1 MIAPLTNQRGE
12 WRRTTMATTTT
23 VRDEIAEWE
32 PELIATRRDFHM
44 HPEMGLEEV
53 RTSGIVVERLRALGF
68 DEIET
73 GIAVTGVKAVLRGG
87 KPGKTILLRADMD
100 ALPIEEENAVE
111 YRSQTAGMM
120 HACGHDAHTAILLSA
135 ARVLMRHRDE
145 LAGTV
150 VFCFQPA
157 EEGRGGAKKMVAAGV
172 LENPHVD
179 AVIGLHVMQD
189 VPLGTV
195 TVFPGPMMAGGDV
208 FDVTIQGKGG
218 HAAMPDLTVDALVVA
233 VACVNALQTLVS
245 REVAPISPAVVTVAT
260 LHAGGTAAN
269 VIADTATFNGTTR
282 YFDLEIGDRLAARIP
297 ALVSSIAEG
306 MRATADVKMR
316 RVVPPTVN
324 EPRMAALV
332 QSVATDVV
340 GADKVLN
347 GPHTMGGED
356 FSEFTYFAP
365 SCFFWVGSRDEASGK
380 IWGHHHPRFDIDE
393 RCLTIGVE
401 MMVRTTMRYLEQ
413 DGV

>member
-1 MIAPLTNQRGE
+1 
-12 WRRTTMATTTT
+12 MATTTT

-44 HPEMGLEEV
+44 HPEMGLKEV

-111 YRSQTAGMM
+111 YRSQTAGTM

-135 ARVLMRHRDE
+135 ARMLMRHRDE

-179 AVIGLHVMQD
+179 AAIGLHVMQD
-189 VPLGTV
+189 VPLGTI

-218 HAAMPDLTVDALVVA
+218 HAAMPDLTVDALIVA
-233 VACVNALQTLVS
+233 VECVNALQTLVS
-245 REVAPISPAVVTVAT
+245 REVAPILPAVVTVAT

-282 YFDLEIGDRLAARIP
+282 YFDLDVGDRLAARLP
-297 ALVSSIAEG
+297 ALVTSIAEG

-324 EPRMAALV
+324 EPCMAALV

-340 GADKVLN
+340 GTDKVLN
-347 GPHTMGGED
+347 GPRTMGGED

-380 IWGHHHPRFDIDE
+380 VWGHHHPRFDIDE

>member
-1 MIAPLTNQRGE
+1 MTI
-12 WRRTTMATTTT
+12 TTT
-23 VRDEIAEWE
+23 VQDEIAEWE

-53 RTSGIVVERLRALGF
+53 RTSGIVVERLRALSF

-100 ALPIEEENAVE
+100 ALPIEEENTVD
-111 YRSQTAGMM
+111 YRSQTAGTM
-120 HACGHDAHTAILLSA
+120 HACGHDAHTAILLAA
-135 ARVLMRHRDE
+135 ARILMRHRDE

-157 EEGRGGAKKMVAAGV
+157 EEGRGGATKMVAAGV

-179 AVIGLHVMQD
+179 AAIGLHVMQD
-189 VPLGTV
+189 APLGTI

-208 FDVTIQGKGG
+208 FTVKIQGKGG
-218 HAAMPDLTVDALVVA
+218 HAAMPNETVDALVVA
-233 VACVNALQTLVS
+233 VECVNALQTLVS
-245 REVAPISPAVVTVAT
+245 REVAPILPAVVTVAT

-269 VIADTATFNGTTR
+269 IIADTATFNGTTR
-282 YFDLEIGDRLAARIP
+282 YFDLEVGDRLAERLP
-297 ALVSSIAEG
+297 ALVQAIAGG
-306 MRATADVKMR
+306 MRATAEVEMR

-340 GADKVLN
+340 GAKQVLN
-347 GPHTMGGED
+347 GPRTMGGED
-356 FSEFTYFAP
+356 FSEFTHFVPA
-365 SCFFWVGSRDEASGK
+365 CFFWVGSRDEASGK
-380 IWGHHHPRFDIDE
+380 VWGHHHPRFDIDE
-393 RCLTIGVE
+393 RCLAIGAE

-413 DGV
+413 GGV

>member
-1 MIAPLTNQRGE
+1 
-12 WRRTTMATTTT
+12 MATTTM

-53 RTSGIVVERLRALGF
+53 RTSGIVVERLRAIGF

-111 YRSQTAGMM
+111 YRSQTAGTM

-135 ARVLMRHRDE
+135 ARILMRHRDE

-157 EEGRGGAKKMVAAGV
+157 EEGRGGARKMVAAGV

-179 AVIGLHVMQD
+179 AAIGLHVMQD
-189 VPLGTV
+189 VPLGTI

-208 FDVTIQGKGG
+208 FDVKIQGKGG
-218 HAAMPDLTVDALVVA
+218 HAAMPNETVDALVVA

-245 REVAPISPAVVTVAT
+245 REVAPIAPAVLTVAT

-269 VIADTATFNGTTR
+269 IIADTATFNGTTR
-282 YFDLEIGDRLAARIP
+282 YFDLEVGDQLAARLP
-297 ALVSSIAEG
+297 ALVKTIAEG
-306 MRATADVKMR
+306 MRATAEVEMR

-324 EPRMAALV
+324 EPRMASLV
-332 QSVATDVV
+332 ESVAQEVV
-340 GADKVLN
+340 GAEKVFN
-347 GPHTMGGED
+347 GPRTMGGED
-356 FSEFTYFAP
+356 FSEFTYHAP

-380 IWGHHHPRFDIDE
+380 VWGHHHPRFDIDE
-393 RCLTIGVE
+393 RCLAIGVE

-413 DGV
+413 GGV

>member
-1 MIAPLTNQRGE
+1 
-12 WRRTTMATTTT
+12 MATTPT

-111 YRSQTAGMM
+111 YRSQTAGTM

-135 ARVLMRHRDE
+135 ARILMRHRDE

-179 AVIGLHVMQD
+179 AAIGLHVMQD
-189 VPLGTV
+189 VPLGTI

-218 HAAMPDLTVDALVVA
+218 HAAMPDLTVDALIVA
-233 VACVNALQTLVS
+233 VECVNALQTLVS
-245 REVAPISPAVVTVAT
+245 REVAPILPAVVTVAT

-282 YFDLEIGDRLAARIP
+282 YFDLDVGDRLAARLP
-297 ALVSSIAEG
+297 ALVTSIAEG

-324 EPRMAALV
+324 EPCMAALV

-340 GADKVLN
+340 GTDKVLN
-347 GPHTMGGED
+347 GPRTMGGED

-380 IWGHHHPRFDIDE
+380 VWGHHHPRFDIDE

>member
-1 MIAPLTNQRGE
+1 M
-12 WRRTTMATTTT
+12 TTATT

-53 RTSGIVVERLRALGF
+53 RTSGIVADRLRALGF
-68 DEIET
+68 EEIET

-111 YRSQTAGMM
+111 YRSRTPGTM
-120 HACGHDAHTAILLSA
+120 HACGHDAHTAILLST
-135 ARVLMRHRDE
+135 ARILMRHREE

-179 AVIGLHVMQD
+179 AAIGLHVMQD
-189 VPLGTV
+189 MPLGTV

-208 FDVTIQGKGG
+208 FDVKIQGKGG
-218 HAAMPDLTVDALVVA
+218 HAAMPDETVDALIVA
-233 VACVNALQTLVS
+233 VECVQALQTLVS
-245 REVAPISPAVVTVAT
+245 REVAPIAPAVVTVAT

-269 VIADTATFNGTTR
+269 IIADTATFNGTTR
-282 YFDLEIGDRLAARIP
+282 YFDLALGDRLAERLP
-297 ALVSSIAEG
+297 ALVRAIAAG
-306 MRATADVKMR
+306 MRATATVEMR

-332 QSVATDVV
+332 QSVAADIV
-340 GADKVLN
+340 GAEKVLS
-347 GPHTMGGED
+347 GPRTMGGED
-356 FSEFTYFAP
+356 FSEYTHFVP

-380 IWGHHHPRFDIDE
+380 VWGHHHPRFDIDE
-393 RCLTIGVE
+393 RCLAIGVE
-401 MMVRTTMRYLEQ
+401 MMVRTTVRYLEQ
-413 DGV
+413 GGV

>member
-1 MIAPLTNQRGE
+1 
-12 WRRTTMATTTT
+12 MATTTM

-53 RTSGIVVERLRALGF
+53 RTSGIVVERLRAIGF

-111 YRSQTAGMM
+111 YRSQTAGTM

-135 ARVLMRHRDE
+135 ARILMRHRDE

-157 EEGRGGAKKMVAAGV
+157 EEGRGGARKMVAAGV

-179 AVIGLHVMQD
+179 AAIGLHVMQD
-189 VPLGTV
+189 VPLGTI

-208 FDVTIQGKGG
+208 FDVKIQGKGG
-218 HAAMPDLTVDALVVA
+218 HAAMPNETVDALVVA

-245 REVAPISPAVVTVAT
+245 REVAPIAPAVLTVAT

-269 VIADTATFNGTTR
+269 IIADTATFNGTTR
-282 YFDLEIGDRLAARIP
+282 YFDLEVGDQLAARLP
-297 ALVSSIAEG
+297 ALVKTIAEG
-306 MRATADVKMR
+306 MRATAEVEMR

-324 EPRMAALV
+324 EPGMASLV
-332 QSVATDVV
+332 ESVAQEVV
-340 GADKVLN
+340 GAEKVFN
-347 GPHTMGGED
+347 GPRTMGGED
-356 FSEFTYFAP
+356 FSEFTYHAP

-380 IWGHHHPRFDIDE
+380 VWGHHHPRFDIDE
-393 RCLTIGVE
+393 RCLAIGVE

-413 DGV
+413 GGV

>member
-1 MIAPLTNQRGE
+1 
-12 WRRTTMATTTT
+12 MAMTTT

-53 RTSGIVVERLRALGF
+53 RTSGIVVERLRAIGF

-111 YRSQTAGMM
+111 YRSQTAGTM

-135 ARVLMRHRDE
+135 ARILMRHRDE

-157 EEGRGGAKKMVAAGV
+157 EEGRGGARKMVAAGV
-172 LENPHVD
+172 LENPQVD
-179 AVIGLHVMQD
+179 AAIGLHVMQD
-189 VPLGTV
+189 APLGTI

-218 HAAMPDLTVDALVVA
+218 HAAMPNETVDALVVA

-245 REVAPISPAVVTVAT
+245 REVAPIAPAVLTVAT

-269 VIADTATFNGTTR
+269 IIADTATFNGTTR
-282 YFDLEIGDRLAARIP
+282 YFDLAVGDQLAARLP
-297 ALVSSIAEG
+297 ALVTTIAEG
-306 MRATADVKMR
+306 MRATASVEMR

-324 EPRMAALV
+324 EPRMATLV
-332 QSVATDVV
+332 QSVAEEVV
-340 GADKVLN
+340 GTEKVLN
-347 GPHTMGGED
+347 GPITMGGED
-356 FSEFTYFAP
+356 FSEFTHHVPA
-365 SCFFWVGSRDEASGK
+365 CFFWVGSRDEASGK
-380 IWGHHHPRFDIDE
+380 VWGHHHPRFDIDE
-393 RCLTIGVE
+393 RCLAVGVE
-401 MMVRTTMRYLEQ
+401 MMVQTTMRYLAQ
-413 DGV
+413 GGV

>member
-1 MIAPLTNQRGE
+1 M
-12 WRRTTMATTTT
+12 TTTT
-23 VRDEIAEWE
+23 VRDDIAEWE

-53 RTSGIVVERLRALGF
+53 RTSGIVADRLRAIGF
-68 DEIET
+68 EEIET

-100 ALPIEEENAVE
+100 ALPIEEENTVE
-111 YRSQTAGMM
+111 YRSQTAGTM

-135 ARVLMRHRDE
+135 ARILMRYRDA

-157 EEGRGGAKKMVAAGV
+157 EEGRGGAQKMIAAGV

-179 AVIGLHVMQD
+179 AAIGLHVMQEA
-189 VPLGTV
+189 PLSTI

-208 FDVTIQGKGG
+208 FDVKIQGKGG
-218 HAAMPDLTVDALVVA
+218 HGAMPDRTVDALLVA
-233 VACVNALQTLVS
+233 VACVNALQTIVS
-245 REVAPISPAVVTVAT
+245 REIAPIEPAVVTVAT

-269 VIADTATFNGTTR
+269 IIADTATFNGTTR
-282 YFDLEIGDRLAARIP
+282 YFDVAVGDRIAERLT
-297 ALVSSIAEG
+297 ALVKATAEG
-306 MRATADVKMR
+306 MRATADVKIR

-324 EPRMAALV
+324 EPRMAELV
-332 QSVATDVV
+332 QSVAAEVV
-340 GADKVLN
+340 GAERVRN
-347 GPHTMGGED
+347 GPKTMGGED
-356 FSEFTYFAP
+356 FSEFTYHAP

-380 IWGHHHPRFDIDE
+380 VWGHHHPRFDIDE
-393 RCLTIGVE
+393 RCLAIGVE

-413 DGV
+413 GGV

>member
-1 MIAPLTNQRGE
+1 
-12 WRRTTMATTTT
+12 MATTTT

-111 YRSQTAGMM
+111 YRSQTAGTM

-179 AVIGLHVMQD
+179 AAIGLHVMQD

-413 DGV
+413 DVV